1 MCAIHIGVEVR
12 QRHTLGSIKCKWELT
27 GPIYTNG
34 SQWELYIAIVGLQK
48 KEDSRRMIATNHNQ
62 CELEECTH
70 RSTDVCGTFHF
81 VVPEELV
88 WP

>member
-1 MCAIHIGVEVR
+1 
-12 QRHTLGSIKCKWELT
+12 
-27 GPIYTNG
+27 
-34 SQWELYIAIVGLQK
+34 
-48 KEDSRRMIATNHNQ
+48 MIATNHNQ